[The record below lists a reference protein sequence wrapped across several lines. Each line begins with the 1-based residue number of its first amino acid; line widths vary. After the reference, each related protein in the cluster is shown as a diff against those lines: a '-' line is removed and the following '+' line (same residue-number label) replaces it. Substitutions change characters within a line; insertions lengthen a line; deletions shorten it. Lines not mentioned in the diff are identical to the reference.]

1 MPEKPAIT
9 FYKSLTRLDVIE
21 HIHDR
26 LTRDNWFIDAESGKY
41 RPGFRALDPNR
52 NWIYTYSDPEMHC
65 GMFLMIA
72 DVGKFVPRRCRK
84 CWKVVVLPRTVDEL
98 MKLYALQVEVMI
110 PSKWYCKCG
119 NDDRPWTSSNYGGYW
134 YCTSKD
140 MGLTRYKRVRKLV
153 SERIN
158 PEVPV
163 ILKRY
168 CTEYEL
174 QFGPTDTYQPPEDC
188 EEVEDAIRAA
198 LDFKAGASRNNETQP
213 EYVKRHIMAK
223 WLKKAWSIGDMT
235 CMLYNNNEP
244 FYRPLVTYHHEAEGG
259 DS

>member
-1 MPEKPAIT
+1 MPENPAIT

-21 HIHDR
+21 HIHNR
-26 LTRDNWFIDAESGKY
+26 LSSEHWFLDVDTGKY
-41 RPGFRALDPNR
+41 RPGFAALDPER
-52 NWIYTYSDPEMHC
+52 NWIYTYSDSEMYC
-65 GMFLMIA
+65 GLYLMIA
-72 DVGKFVPRRCRK
+72 DVGKFVPKRCRK
-84 CWKVVVLPRTVDEL
+84 CWKVCVAPRTVDEL
-98 MKLYALQVEVMI
+98 MKLYAIQTEVMV
-110 PSKWYCKCG
+110 PSKWPCKCG
-119 NDDRPWTSSNYGGYW
+119 IDTREWTPNRYGGFW

-174 QFGPTDTYQPPEDC
+174 QFGPTDTYKPPEDC
-188 EEVEDAIRAA
+188 DEVEAAITAVV
-198 LDFKAGASRNNETQP
+198 DFKAGASRTNETQP
-213 EYVKRHIMAK
+213 EHVKRHIMAK
-223 WLKKAWSIGDMT
+223 WLKRAWSIGDMT

-244 FYRPLVTYHHEAEGG
+244 FYRPLVTYHHEAGGG
-259 DS
+259 DL